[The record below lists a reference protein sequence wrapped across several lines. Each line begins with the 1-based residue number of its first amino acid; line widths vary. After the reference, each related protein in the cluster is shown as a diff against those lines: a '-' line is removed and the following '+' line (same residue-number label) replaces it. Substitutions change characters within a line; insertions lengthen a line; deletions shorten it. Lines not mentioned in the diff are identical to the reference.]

1 MEYISKSIEDTR
13 DVGEKIAAKLN
24 NGSVV
29 ALFGGMGVGKTC
41 ITTSIARSLGFE
53 GEVSSPTFAVVNE
66 YIGGKLPIAH
76 FDMYRINDWN
86 DLYSTGYFDYIDRGF
101 VVIVE
106 WSENIESVLED
117 DALRITLEY
126 IDETTRK
133 ITVSE
138 N

>member
-13 DVGEKIAAKLN
+13 DIGEKIAAKLN

>member
-13 DVGEKIAAKLN
+13 DVGEEIAAKLN

-117 DALRITLEY
+117 DALRVTLEY
-126 IDETTRK
+126 INETTRK

>member
-13 DVGEKIAAKLN
+13 DIGEKIAAKLN

-76 FDMYRINDWN
+76 FDMYRVNDWN
-86 DLYSTGYFDYIDRGF
+86 DLYSTGYFDYVDRGF

>member
-13 DVGEKIAAKLN
+13 DVGEEIAAKLN

-117 DALRITLEY
+117 DALRLTLEY